1 MVFFHYILEKKS
13 EPIVEDL
20 KASIEN
26 TRRRIMEGVT
36 EDERKVLRRVSKKM
50 WKNLNDILEDK

>member
-1 MVFFHYILEKKS
+1 MHYILEKKS
-13 EPIVEDL
+13 VPIVEDL
-20 KASIEN
+20 KTSIEN